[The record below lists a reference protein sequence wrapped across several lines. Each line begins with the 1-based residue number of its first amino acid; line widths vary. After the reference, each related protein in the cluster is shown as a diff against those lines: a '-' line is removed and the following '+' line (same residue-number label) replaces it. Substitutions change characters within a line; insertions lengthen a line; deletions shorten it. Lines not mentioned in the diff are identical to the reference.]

1 MVNFHSITLL
11 TLIASVLSK
20 PTLRSLNVRQLAD
33 PHAQVIFRSDLK
45 SVALGQSPEFKNL
58 LRKSVTLDLI
68 SHLILSVSS
77 TPSSNASAGYEITFV
92 NIAESAN
99 ANRAV
104 LESKGMPLG
113 VSQNTTLYFNAG
125 SNPSDPKGPQPIT
138 LGKTQSGLG
147 FLYMTGAELKL
158 GSASPEWDSWIICD
172 GAEYGVS
179 HPVLRWV
186 GVVPTLINGA
196 MQGLVTI
203 LLTLCS
209 GKASMESDSSSRNSP
224 KTGMDDKT
232 NKVSIAMQRD
242 YPLSLAGTPRKFI
255 CYGNRTTPLQRGLA
269 LHRGCG
275 KVAAGEKVDDDD
287 EVSEVGRAVVEQICS
302 RSIHPQVKH
311 EGDVSNQENETPMVS
326 SRVISQKLNKSDE
339 AVDE

>member
-58 LRKSVTLDLI
+58 LL
-68 SHLILSVSS
+68 SS

-158 GSASPEWDSWIICD
+158 DLPNS
-172 GAEYGVS
+172 
-179 HPVLRWV
+179 LF
-186 GVVPTLINGA
+186 
-196 MQGLVTI
+196 
-203 LLTLCS
+203 

-242 YPLSLAGTPRKFI
+242 YPLSLARTPRKFI